1 MTTGEKIKALRVEK
15 KLTQAELTDGIITR
29 NMLSQIENGLANPSI
44 GTLRSL
50 AERLG
55 VPLEYLLSE
64 EAGLSDIEKLRQRD
78 EIKKL
83 FSSGDMEKCL
93 SLLEKYDDDESLL
106 LSAVCCTELGR
117 ELMRKGKL
125 FSAREYFSKS
135 AVYAEKSVF
144 AYGLRRYA
152 EKNISLIDYIMGRG
166 EVPTL
171 DYDEYGYISSI
182 ENRNSVVSR
191 HVAARRLAEKGDVR
205 GAAEALRALLP
216 EAEEAGAVCRYYV
229 LSDLEGCLKAI
240 GDIAGAYECAEAR
253 LALKE
258 EMNR

>member
-50 AERLG
+50 ADRLG

-78 EIKKL
+78 VIKKL
-83 FSSGDMEKCL
+83 FSSGDTEKCL
-93 SLLEKYDDDESLL
+93 SLLEKYDDDESRLL
-106 LSAVCCTELGR
+106 AALCCIRLGR
-117 ELMRKGKL
+117 ELMKKGRL
-125 FSAREYFSKS
+125 FSARERFSD
-135 AVYAEKSVF
+135 AVSYAGGSVF
-144 AYGLRRYA
+144 AEGQRRCA

-166 EVPTL
+166 EAPAPEC
-171 DYDEYGYISSI
+171 DEYGYVSFL

-191 HVAARRLAEKGDVR
+191 HGAARRLAENGDIG
-205 GAAEALRALLP
+205 GAAKALQALLP
-216 EAEEAGAVCRYYV
+216 EAEEVGAIYRYYV
-229 LSDLEGCLKAI
+229 LSDLEGCLKDT
-240 GDIAGAYECAEAR
+240 GDIAGAYECAQAR
-253 LALKE
+253 LALRE

>member
-1 MTTGEKIKALRVEK
+1 MTTGEKIKALRVGK
-15 KLTQAELTDGIITR
+15 KLNQAELTEGIITR

-106 LSAVCCTELGR
+106 LSAVCWLC
-117 ELMRKGKL
+117 
-125 FSAREYFSKS
+125 
-135 AVYAEKSVF
+135 
-144 AYGLRRYA
+144 
-152 EKNISLIDYIMGRG
+152 
-166 EVPTL
+166 
-171 DYDEYGYISSI
+171 
-182 ENRNSVVSR
+182 
-191 HVAARRLAEKGDVR
+191 
-205 GAAEALRALLP
+205 
-216 EAEEAGAVCRYYV
+216 
-229 LSDLEGCLKAI
+229 
-240 GDIAGAYECAEAR
+240 
-253 LALKE
+253 
-258 EMNR
+258 

>member
-1 MTTGEKIKALRVEK
+1 MTTGEKIKALRVGK

-144 AYGLRRYA
+144 AYGLRRYT
-152 EKNISLIDYIMGRG
+152 EKTY
-166 EVPTL
+166 
-171 DYDEYGYISSI
+171 
-182 ENRNSVVSR
+182 
-191 HVAARRLAEKGDVR
+191 RL
-205 GAAEALRALLP
+205 
-216 EAEEAGAVCRYYV
+216 
-229 LSDLEGCLKAI
+229 
-240 GDIAGAYECAEAR
+240 
-253 LALKE
+253 
-258 EMNR
+258 